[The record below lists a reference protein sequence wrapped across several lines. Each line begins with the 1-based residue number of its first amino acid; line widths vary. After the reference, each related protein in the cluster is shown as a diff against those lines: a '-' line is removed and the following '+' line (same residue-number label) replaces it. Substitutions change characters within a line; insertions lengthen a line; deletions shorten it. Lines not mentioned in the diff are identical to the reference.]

1 MEKSSFYEEQ
11 LDELEEGL
19 QVLISELDSEET
31 ISFEQHQQYQST
43 LDKSIRELN
52 TLSQEVDATSPTIQT
67 NFTNLLKLQE
77 KIVKIDVEWL

>member
-77 KIVKIDVEWL
+77 KIVEIDVE